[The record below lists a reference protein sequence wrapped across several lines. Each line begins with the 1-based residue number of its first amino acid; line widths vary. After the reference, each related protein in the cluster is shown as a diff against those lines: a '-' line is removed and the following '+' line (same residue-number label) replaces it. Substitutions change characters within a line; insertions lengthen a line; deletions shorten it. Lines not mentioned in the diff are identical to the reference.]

1 MKNIITALKNILINF
16 INIVFDYIVLFD
28 FSVLPYLL
36 RHLIINIEEIPQQVR
51 YDRST
56 VRYDRSTVR
65 YDKNAVWRNTARN
78 CIAKTEVQEA
88 TEFYFGE
95 HL

>member
-56 VRYDRSTVR
+56 VRYD
-65 YDKNAVWRNTARN
+65 KNVVWRNTARN
-78 CIAKTEVQEA
+78 CIPKTRRARCRDVFIAEA
-88 TEFYFGE
+88 S
-95 HL
+95 LIVI